1 MTADNLTPINPTTE
15 PGTEPDAAPA
25 ATVGDLKAAL
35 TDRHGRGMSDAVAK
49 VNALSVD
56 VVKRATAEQ
65 ITRTA
70 TDLAELAPLLVDN
83 RARLSGQ
90 PDNPLEQAHRHLT
103 ELIRLYGV
111 SEYLLGHGARRGAR

>member
-1 MTADNLTPINPTTE
+1 MDTNPDNVTPINSTTE
-15 PGTEPDAAPA
+15 PDVTPA

-35 TDRHGRGMSDAVAK
+35 TDRHGRGMSDATARI
-49 VNALSVD
+49 NNISVD

-83 RARLSGQ
+83 RARLTGQ
-90 PDNPLEQAHRHLT
+90 PDNPLAEAHR
-103 ELIRLYGV
+103 LIVSLIQDYGV

>member
-1 MTADNLTPINPTTE
+1 MTADNVTPINPTT
-15 PGTEPDAAPA
+15 GPDA

-35 TDRHGRGMSDAVAK
+35 TERHARGMSDAVAK

-111 SEYLLGHGARRGAR
+111 SEYLLGHGARRGLAQGQS